1 MPKLI
6 KLHDGRPEWADDV
19 FVSLEDDEPA
29 PTPQSNSR
37 SGNVGAVIVSLARFQ
52 ADGDAWLSS
61 GRKVGVRL
69 APDEP
74 VEGLAYDLPRL
85 SLVALT
91 FPKFRDGRAYSA
103 ATLLRER
110 YGFKG
115 EIRAVG
121 EVLREQA
128 HFMIRCGF
136 NSYEPSDGS
145 TPEEWARSAYRFHHV
160 YQGAADTRRP
170 AYLERGASGAAP
182 GDDSNAQCGR
192 TA

>member
-6 KLHDGRPEWADDV
+6 KLHDGRPEWADDI
-19 FVSLEDDEPA
+19 FVSLGDDEPA
-29 PTPQSNSR
+29 PTPQSD
-37 SGNVGAVIVSLARFQ
+37 NVGAVIVSLARFQ

-69 APDEP
+69 QPDEA

-110 YGFKG
+110 YGFTG

-136 NSYEPSDGS
+136 DAYEPSDGS
-145 TPEEWARSAYRFHHV
+145 GPEEWGRSAYRFHHV
-160 YQGAADTRRP
+160 YQAAADTRRP
-170 AYLERGASGAAP
+170 AYLERGGSGAAP
-182 GDDSNAQCGR
+182 SDDPKAPSGPVA
-192 TA
+192 